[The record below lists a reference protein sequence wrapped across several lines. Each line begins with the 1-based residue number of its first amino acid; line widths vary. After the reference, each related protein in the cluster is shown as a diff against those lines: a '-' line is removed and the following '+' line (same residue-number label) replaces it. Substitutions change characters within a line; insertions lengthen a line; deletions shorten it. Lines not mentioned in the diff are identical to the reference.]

1 MVRIFKAKALHS
13 AHFIGIFLRDDHR
26 DHRRM
31 VVRGRVHHA
40 QDLRV
45 AHMLTGTVDCLD
57 LLPLGRQRQIFMW
70 KADRRLCFAVRF
82 VHDEDRKA
90 RALRNTFAAA
100 DALLFVQA
108 RQIDNGVAYADRT
121 EFTRTFTGVARDRLD
136 AFDHSDRAL
145 GETFVGRD
153 PVELLQL
160 LPGGISVL

>member
-1 MVRIFKAKALHS
+1 MVRIFKAKKRFIPRTSS
-13 AHFIGIFLRDDHR
+13 AYSFGMITVITGVWSLEAGFIT
-26 DHRRM
+26 RRTS
-31 VVRGRVHHA
+31 
-40 QDLRV
+40 RV

-136 AFDHSDRAL
+136 AFDHSDRRWRNVRRK
-145 GETFVGRD
+145 GSG
-153 PVELLQL
+153 
-160 LPGGISVL
+160 